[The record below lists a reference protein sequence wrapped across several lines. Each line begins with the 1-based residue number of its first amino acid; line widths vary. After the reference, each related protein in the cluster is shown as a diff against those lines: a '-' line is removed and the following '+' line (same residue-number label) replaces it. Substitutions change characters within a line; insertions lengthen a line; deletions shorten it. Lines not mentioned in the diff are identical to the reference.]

1 MTEKFFSGRDGK
13 LFLDRS
19 ADSADT
25 GLVEQLKVRDW
36 SLQTNLSLL
45 EITTLGDNHRDYV
58 PGVVGYTGNAT
69 LLYYKGSDNQVQVSN
84 WLHDS
89 GMRASAEGVTT
100 DEKVELQLRLQD
112 GANYRAIQ
120 LKAYITSAS
129 IGVTVGDVVSTEF
142 TFTVCGKPSSS
153 NI

>member
-45 EITTLGDNHRDYV
+45 
-58 PGVVGYTGNAT
+58 
-69 LLYYKGSDNQVQVSN
+69 
-84 WLHDS
+84 
-89 GMRASAEGVTT
+89 
-100 DEKVELQLRLQD
+100 
-112 GANYRAIQ
+112 
-120 LKAYITSAS
+120 
-129 IGVTVGDVVSTEF
+129 
-142 TFTVCGKPSSS
+142 
-153 NI
+153 